1 MAGTERTL
9 KSGPKTANAPGR
21 MRSKTFYSE
30 GEKELTTKN
39 WASQG
44 LFTLIDQSTRI
55 TTQEFNASGQG
66 SGSCQEADQ
75 TLIKT
80 KPQTIDWWTR
90 TWFCGVQNRE
100 RSESDNENVRTE
112 KRGNYFS
119 KPSVSIYVVSYFI
132 AAPLSPFKNYR
143 KDKFQLLNIE
153 EILAS
158 FH

>member
-1 MAGTERTL
+1 
-9 KSGPKTANAPGR
+9 
-21 MRSKTFYSE
+21 MRRGELEAKHYSE

-44 LFTLIDQSTRI
+44 LFTLIDQSRRI

-90 TWFCGVQNRE
+90 TWFCGAQNRE
-100 RSESDNENVRTE
+100 RSDSDNLIIMRMEGL
-112 KRGNYFS
+112 KREAISFQNL
-119 KPSVSIYVVSYFI
+119 V
-132 AAPLSPFKNYR
+132 YR
-143 KDKFQLLNIE
+143 FMLCPILQLIMVLIR
-153 EILAS
+153 S
-158 FH
+158 F